1 MSTHRHRRRAV
12 ARVQL
17 IAAAA
22 GPLLI
27 VGVVSGFMW
36 LSSPAGALVSTHC
49 VNAKGVTIS
58 CKLPG
63 AKPVPTKKKTA
74 TPKAPPTTASTKPVA
89 PTITSKPPAV
99 AASPT
104 APVTS
109 APAAPVRTSASKH
122 AHGNQPAGAV
132 ASRSA
137 TLSKSGPAPT
147 TSNTTP
153 TMIAA
158 ANAARIGPTTRATG
172 TGDDS
177 VGPLEIAALNRSQR
191 SSNGGLATPELLA
204 LGALAW
210 LAGVLVVGL
219 VLAPRRRRS

>member
-1 MSTHRHRRRAV
+1 MSAHRHRRRAV

-27 VGVVSGFMW
+27 LGAVSGFMW

-63 AKPVPTKKKTA
+63 AKPVPTKKAT
-74 TPKAPPTTASTKPVA
+74 TPKTPPTAVA
-89 PTITSKPPAV
+89 VQPPPTITSKAPAA
-99 AASPT
+99 AASST
-104 APVTS
+104 ASVTS
-109 APAAPVRTSASKH
+109 APAPVRSAASKH
-122 AHGNQPAGAV
+122 AHGSQPAGAV
-132 ASRSA
+132 ASSSA
-137 TLSKSGPAPT
+137 ALTESNPAPAP
-147 TSNTTP
+147 SNTTS

-158 ANAARIGPTTRATG
+158 AKAARIGPTAQAAG
-172 TGDDS
+172 TSDDS
-177 VGPLEIAALNRSQR
+177 VGPLEHAALNRSQR
-191 SSNGGLATPELLA
+191 SSDGGFAAPELLA